1 MSATTVNAF
10 PPLHT
15 FNSSRSWFIALI
27 VLVHLG
33 FFWALG
39 QGRGMIVEHA
49 PPFIVDFLP
58 APERPLPPPKPLK
71 TVEPVVRDP
80 VWVQP
85 TVVPPVLPS
94 EDAHPPIQ
102 TTQTPLPPPIALTED
117 GAGSGPLIVEA
128 ASDPRYP
135 FTEPEYPVSEIR
147 QGHEGT
153 VLLRV
158 QILPNGRVGAVQV
171 EQSSGFVKLDESA
184 VREAHRYRMKPGT
197 HDGVAMAMWVR
208 VPVKFRLKD
217 RN

>member
-10 PPLHT
+10 PPLHA
-15 FNSSRSWFIALI
+15 FNSSRSWFLALI

-33 FFWALG
+33 FFWALT
-39 QGRGMIVEHA
+39 QGRAIIVEHA
-49 PPFIVDFLP
+49 PPVIVDFLP
-58 APERPLPPPKPLK
+58 APERPQPKPRVIELTHPK
-71 TVEPVVRDP
+71 PHVIEIPVPMPPEVDYRERTLENAPQVDP
-80 VWVQP
+80 RVDMPP
-85 TVVPPVLPS
+85 TIS
-94 EDAHPPIQ
+94 
-102 TTQTPLPPPIALTED
+102 TE
-117 GAGSGPLIVEA
+117 APGSGPLIVEPK
-128 ASDPRYP
+128 SDPRYP

-147 QGHEGT
+147 QEHEGT

-208 VPVKFRLKD
+208 VPVTFRLKD